1 MKNNAFFVTGTD
13 TDVGKTF
20 VSLALLEA
28 LKQKGLST
36 LALKPVAAGC
46 EQMEG
51 QWCNDDA
58 LQLQQAMT
66 EQLPYQQVNP
76 VALKQAVAP
85 HLAAQAE
92 GKRLTVDHIC
102 GRVKGAMMQPADV
115 CLIEGAGG
123 WLVPLNDRESFA
135 DMVVELQ
142 LPVLLVVAV
151 KLGCLNHALLT
162 AEAIQARGLPFLGW
176 VANCMDPS
184 AALVK
189 ENIATLEQR
198 LPGPCLGVLKRADNG
213 DWRPLGANFNTDLL
227 LEKLGLE

>member
-1 MKNNAFFVTGTD
+1 M
-13 TDVGKTF
+13 
-20 VSLALLEA
+20 
-28 LKQKGLST
+28 
-36 LALKPVAAGC
+36 
-46 EQMEG
+46 
-51 QWCNDDA
+51 
-58 LQLQQAMT
+58 
-66 EQLPYQQVNP
+66 
-76 VALKQAVAP
+76 
-85 HLAAQAE
+85 
-92 GKRLTVDHIC
+92 
-102 GRVKGAMMQPADV
+102 
-115 CLIEGAGG
+115 
-123 WLVPLNDRESFA
+123 PLNDRESFA

-176 VANCMDPS
+176 VANCMDRS